1 MIKKVWGWIRAA
13 ARKVWGWVTAP
24 FRWLGGLFGGL
35 LK

>member
-1 MIKKVWGWIRAA
+1 MIRKVWGWIRAA
-13 ARKVWGWVTAP
+13 ARKLWDWVMAP